1 MRSSPGFNDFE
12 TYLAAIERFTD
23 EVLIPNEPRLAA
35 ENCVPEEITQ
45 QMRDLGLF
53 GISIPEEYGGLACSQ
68 EEQVRLTFAFTR
80 GSAVYRS
87 RFSTTIG
94 LTSQALLDFATEEQ
108 KRAWLPRMATGEVSG
123 AFALTEP
130 EAGTDAGNL
139 TTTARRDGAHYV
151 LNGHKRYIT
160 NAPDADLFLVMART
174 DETQKGS
181 RGISAFLVERGA
193 PGLEPLP
200 PTPLM
205 GQHGSR
211 VGEIKIENCCVPAD
225 NLVGGVEGRGLSAAL
240 RGINSARTHVGATC
254 VGQAIRLIAEAT
266 AHARQRKQFGEPI
279 GNFQLVQG
287 MLADMQA
294 DMLAAR
300 ALCLDVARQ
309 FDTAVAEGSPLPF
322 ADIAASKYFGS
333 EMVCRVA
340 DKAVQVLGGA
350 GFVEDNAVSRLYRDV
365 RLFRLF
371 EGTSQIQQQQIAKAM
386 LKGAN

>member
-1 MRSSPGFNDFE
+1 MRPTPAYSDFE
-12 TYLAAIERFTD
+12 TYLAAVEQFTD
-23 EVLIPNEPRLAA
+23 DVLIPNEPRLA
-35 ENCVPEEITQ
+35 EEMCIPEEITQ

-53 GISIPEEYGGLACSQ
+53 GISIPEEYGGLDCSQ

-94 LTSQALLDFATEEQ
+94 LTSQAILDFATEEQ
-108 KRAWLPRMATGEVSG
+108 KRAWLPRMATGEVTG

-130 EAGTDAGNL
+130 DAGSDAGGL
-139 TTTARRDGAHYV
+139 KTTARKDGNGFI

-160 NAPDADLFLVMART
+160 NAPDADLFLIMART
-174 DETQKGS
+174 DETQTGS
-181 RGISAFLVERGA
+181 RGISAFLVERGT
-193 PGLEPLP
+193 PGLEPSP
-200 PTPLM
+200 PTPLL

-211 VGEIKIENCCVPAD
+211 VGEITIKDCRVPAD
-225 NLVGGVEGRGLSAAL
+225 NLVGGVEGRGLNAAL

-266 AHARQRKQFGEPI
+266 AHARTREQFGEPI

-294 DMLAAR
+294 DMLAAK
-300 ALCLDVARQ
+300 ALCLEVSRA
-309 FDTAVAEGSPLPF
+309 FDKAIADGTQLPF
-322 ADIAASKYFGS
+322 PDIAASKYFGS

-340 DKAVQVLGGA
+340 DKAVQILGGA
-350 GFVEDNAVSRLYRDV
+350 GFVEENAVSRMYRDV

-371 EGTSQIQQQQIAKAM
+371 EGTSQIQQQQIARAM
-386 LKGAN
+386 LRE

>member
-1 MRSSPGFNDFE
+1 MRSTNAYSDFE
-12 TYLAAIERFTD
+12 SYLAAVEDFTD
-23 EVLIPNEPRLAA
+23 KVLIPNEPRIA
-35 ENCVPEEITQ
+35 EEMCVPEDITQ
-45 QMRDLGLF
+45 AMRDLGLF
-53 GISIPEEYGGLACSQ
+53 GISIPEEYGGLDCSQ

-94 LTSQALLDFATEEQ
+94 LTSQAILDFATEDQ
-108 KRAWLPRMATGEVSG
+108 KRAWLPRMATGEVTG

-130 EAGTDAGNL
+130 DAGTDAGGL
-139 TTTARRDGAHYV
+139 KTVARKEGAAYV

-160 NAPDADLFLVMART
+160 NAPDADVFLVMART

-181 RGISAFLVERGA
+181 RGVSAFLVERGT

-200 PTPLM
+200 PTPLL

-211 VGEIKIENCCVPAD
+211 VGEIKIENCRVPSE
-225 NLVGGVEGRGLSAAL
+225 NLVGGVEGRGLNAAL

-266 AHARQRKQFGEPI
+266 AHARQREQFGEPI

-294 DMLAAR
+294 DMLAGK
-300 ALCLDVARQ
+300 ALCLEVSRA
-309 FDTAVAEGSPLPF
+309 FDRAIAEGTDLPF
-322 ADIAASKYFGS
+322 PDIAASKYFGS

-340 DKAVQVLGGA
+340 DKAVQILGGG
-350 GFVEDNAVSRLYRDV
+350 GFVEDNAITRMYRDV

-371 EGTSQIQQQQIAKAM
+371 EGTSQIQQQQIARAM
-386 LKGAN
+386 LRG

>member
-1 MRSSPGFNDFE
+1 MRPTPAYSDFE
-12 TYLAAIERFTD
+12 TYLAAVEQFTD
-23 EVLIPNEPRLAA
+23 DVLIPNEPRLA
-35 ENCVPEEITQ
+35 EEMCIPEEITQ
-45 QMRDLGLF
+45 AMRDLGLF
-53 GISIPEEYGGLACSQ
+53 GISIPEEYGGLDCSQ

-94 LTSQALLDFATEEQ
+94 LTSQAILDFATEEQ
-108 KRAWLPRMATGEVSG
+108 KRAWLPRMATGEVTG

-130 EAGTDAGNL
+130 DAGSDAGGL
-139 TTTARRDGAHYV
+139 KTTARKDGNEFI

-160 NAPDADLFLVMART
+160 NAPDADLFLIMART
-174 DETQKGS
+174 DESQTGS
-181 RGISAFLVERGA
+181 RGISAFLVERGT
-193 PGLEPLP
+193 PGLEPSP
-200 PTPLM
+200 PTPLL

-211 VGEIKIENCCVPAD
+211 VGEITIKNCRVPAD
-225 NLVGGVEGRGLSAAL
+225 NLVGGVEGRGLNAAL

-266 AHARQRKQFGEPI
+266 AHARTREQFGEPI

-294 DMLAAR
+294 DMLAAK
-300 ALCLDVARQ
+300 ALCLEVSRA
-309 FDTAVAEGSPLPF
+309 FDKAIADGTQLPF
-322 ADIAASKYFGS
+322 PDIAASKYFGS

-340 DKAVQVLGGA
+340 DKAVQILGGA
-350 GFVEDNAVSRLYRDV
+350 GFVEENAVSRMYRDV

-371 EGTSQIQQQQIAKAM
+371 EGTSQIQQQQIARAM
-386 LKGAN
+386 LRG

>member
-1 MRSSPGFNDFE
+1 MLAPAGSNDFE
-12 TYLAAIERFTD
+12 TYLAAVERFTD
-23 EVLIPNEPRLAA
+23 EVLIPNEHRLA
-35 ENCVPEEITQ
+35 EEMRIPEDFTQ
-45 QMRDLGLF
+45 QMRELGLF
-53 GISIPEEYGGLACSQ
+53 GISIPEEYGGLGCSQ

-94 LTSQALLDFATEEQ
+94 LTSQAILDFATDEQ
-108 KRAWLPRMATGEVSG
+108 TQAWLPRMATGEVTG

-130 EAGTDAGNL
+130 DAGSDAGGL
-139 TTTARRDGAHYV
+139 TTTARRDGDHYV
-151 LNGHKRYIT
+151 LNGYKRYIT

-181 RGISAFLVERGA
+181 RSVSAFLVERGT
-193 PGLEPLP
+193 PGIEPLP
-200 PTPLM
+200 PTPLL

-211 VGEIKIENCCVPAD
+211 VGEIRIDNCRVPAE
-225 NLVGGVEGRGLSAAL
+225 NLVGGVEGRGLNAAL

-254 VGQAIRLIAEAT
+254 VGQAIRLIAEAV
-266 AHARQRKQFGEPI
+266 AHARQREQFGEPI

-287 MLADMQA
+287 MLAEMQA
-294 DMLAAR
+294 DMLAAK
-300 ALCLDVARQ
+300 ALCLEVARA
-309 FDTAVAEGSPLPF
+309 FDKAIADDTQLPF

-340 DKAVQVLGGA
+340 DRAVQILGGA
-350 GFVEDNAVSRLYRDV
+350 GFVEDNAVSRMYRDV

-386 LKGAN
+386 LRG

>member
-1 MRSSPGFNDFE
+1 MLAPAGPNDFE
-12 TYLAAIERFTD
+12 TYLAAVERFTD
-23 EVLIPNEPRLAA
+23 EVLIPNEHRLA
-35 ENCVPEEITQ
+35 EEMRIPEDITQ
-45 QMRDLGLF
+45 QMRELGLF
-53 GISIPEEYGGLACSQ
+53 GISIPEEYGGLGCSQ

-94 LTSQALLDFATEEQ
+94 LTSQAILDFATDEQ
-108 KRAWLPRMATGEVSG
+108 KQAWLPRMATGEVTG

-130 EAGTDAGNL
+130 DAGSDAGGL
-139 TTTARRDGAHYV
+139 TTTARRDGDHYV
-151 LNGHKRYIT
+151 LNGYKRYIT

-181 RGISAFLVERGA
+181 RSVSAFLVERGT
-193 PGLEPLP
+193 PGIEPLP
-200 PTPLM
+200 PTPLL

-211 VGEIKIENCCVPAD
+211 VGEIRIDNCRVPAE
-225 NLVGGVEGRGLSAAL
+225 NLVGGVEGRGLNAAL
-240 RGINSARTHVGATC
+240 RGINTARTHVGATC
-254 VGQAIRLIAEAT
+254 VGQAIRLIAEAV
-266 AHARQRKQFGEPI
+266 AHARQREQFGEPI

-287 MLADMQA
+287 MLAEMQA
-294 DMLAAR
+294 DMLAAK
-300 ALCLDVARQ
+300 ALCLEVARA
-309 FDTAVAEGSPLPF
+309 FDKAIADDIQLPF

-340 DKAVQVLGGA
+340 DRAVQILGGA
-350 GFVEDNAVSRLYRDV
+350 GFVEDNAVSRMYRDV

-386 LKGAN
+386 LRG

>member
-1 MRSSPGFNDFE
+1 MRASSAYSDFE
-12 TYLAAIERFTD
+12 TYLAAIEQFTD
-23 EVLIPNEPRLAA
+23 DVLIPNEPRLAEA
-35 ENCVPEEITQ
+35 MCIPEEITQ
-45 QMRDLGLF
+45 AMRDLGLF
-53 GISIPEEYGGLACSQ
+53 GISIPAEYGGLDCTQ

-94 LTSQALLDFATEEQ
+94 LTSQAILDFATEEQ
-108 KRAWLPRMATGEVSG
+108 KRAWLPRMATGEITG

-130 EAGTDAGNL
+130 DAGSDAGGL
-139 TTTARRDGAHYV
+139 KTTARKEGNGYV

-160 NAPDADLFLVMART
+160 NAPDADLFLIMART
-174 DETQKGS
+174 DESQTGS
-181 RGISAFLVERGA
+181 RGISAFLVERGT
-193 PGLEPLP
+193 PGLEPSP
-200 PTPLM
+200 PTPLL

-211 VGEIKIENCCVPAD
+211 VGEIKIENCHVPAD
-225 NLVGGVEGRGLSAAL
+225 NLVGGVEGRGLNAAL

-266 AHARQRKQFGEPI
+266 AHARQREQFGEPI

-294 DMLAAR
+294 DMLAAK
-300 ALCLDVARQ
+300 ALCLEVSRA
-309 FDTAVAEGSPLPF
+309 FDKAIADGTQLPF
-322 ADIAASKYFGS
+322 PEIAASKYFGS

-340 DKAVQVLGGA
+340 DKAVQILGGA
-350 GFVEDNAVSRLYRDV
+350 GFVEDNAISRMYRDV

-386 LKGAN
+386 LRG

>member
-1 MRSSPGFNDFE
+1 MLAPAGPNDFE
-12 TYLAAIERFTD
+12 TYLAAVERFTD
-23 EVLIPNEPRLAA
+23 EVLIPNEHRLA
-35 ENCVPEEITQ
+35 EEMRIPEDITQ
-45 QMRDLGLF
+45 QMRELGLF
-53 GISIPEEYGGLACSQ
+53 GISIPEEYGGLGCSQ

-94 LTSQALLDFATEEQ
+94 LTSQAILDFA
-108 KRAWLPRMATGEVSG
+108 S

-130 EAGTDAGNL
+130 DAGSDAGGL
-139 TTTARRDGAHYV
+139 TTTARRDGDHYV
-151 LNGHKRYIT
+151 LNGYKRYIT

-181 RGISAFLVERGA
+181 RSVSAFLVERGT
-193 PGLEPLP
+193 PGIEPLP
-200 PTPLM
+200 PTPLL

-211 VGEIKIENCCVPAD
+211 VGEIRIDNCRVPAE
-225 NLVGGVEGRGLSAAL
+225 NLVGGVEGRGLNAAL
-240 RGINSARTHVGATC
+240 RGINTARTHVGATC
-254 VGQAIRLIAEAT
+254 VGQAIRLIAEAV
-266 AHARQRKQFGEPI
+266 AHARQREQFGEPI

-287 MLADMQA
+287 MLAEMQA
-294 DMLAAR
+294 DMLAAK
-300 ALCLDVARQ
+300 ALCLEVARA
-309 FDTAVAEGSPLPF
+309 FDKAIADDTQLPF

-340 DKAVQVLGGA
+340 DRAVQILGGA
-350 GFVEDNAVSRLYRDV
+350 GFVEDNAVSRMYRDV

-386 LKGAN
+386 LRG

>member
-1 MRSSPGFNDFE
+1 MLAPAGSNDFE
-12 TYLAAIERFTD
+12 TYLAAVERFTD
-23 EVLIPNEPRLAA
+23 EVLIPNEHRLA
-35 ENCVPEEITQ
+35 EEMRIPEDITQ
-45 QMRDLGLF
+45 QMRELGLF
-53 GISIPEEYGGLACSQ
+53 GISIPEEYGGLGCSQ

-94 LTSQALLDFATEEQ
+94 LTSQAILDFATDEQ
-108 KRAWLPRMATGEVSG
+108 KQAWLPRMATGEVTG

-130 EAGTDAGNL
+130 DAGSDAGGL
-139 TTTARRDGAHYV
+139 TTTARRDGDHYV
-151 LNGHKRYIT
+151 LNGYKRYIT

-181 RGISAFLVERGA
+181 RSVSAFLVERGT
-193 PGLEPLP
+193 PGIEPLP
-200 PTPLM
+200 PTPLL

-211 VGEIKIENCCVPAD
+211 VGEIRIDNCRVPAE
-225 NLVGGVEGRGLSAAL
+225 NLVGGVEGRGLNAAL

-254 VGQAIRLIAEAT
+254 VGQAIRLIAEAV
-266 AHARQRKQFGEPI
+266 AHARQREQFGEPI

-287 MLADMQA
+287 MLAEMQA
-294 DMLAAR
+294 DMLAAK
-300 ALCLDVARQ
+300 ALCLEVARA
-309 FDTAVAEGSPLPF
+309 FDKAIADDTQLPF

-340 DKAVQVLGGA
+340 DRAVQILGGA
-350 GFVEDNAVSRLYRDV
+350 GFVEDNAVSRMYRDV

-386 LKGAN
+386 LRG

>member
-1 MRSSPGFNDFE
+1 MRSTNAYSDFE
-12 TYLAAIERFTD
+12 SYLAAVEDFTD
-23 EVLIPNEPRLAA
+23 KVLIPNEPRIA
-35 ENCVPEEITQ
+35 EEMCVPEDITQ
-45 QMRDLGLF
+45 AMRDLGLF
-53 GISIPEEYGGLACSQ
+53 GISIPEEYGGLDCSQ

-94 LTSQALLDFATEEQ
+94 LTSQAILDFATEDQ
-108 KRAWLPRMATGEVSG
+108 KRAWLPRMATGEVTG

-130 EAGTDAGNL
+130 DAGTDAGGL
-139 TTTARRDGAHYV
+139 KTVARKEGAAYV

-160 NAPDADLFLVMART
+160 NAPDADVFLVMART

-181 RGISAFLVERGA
+181 RGVSAFLVERGT

-200 PTPLM
+200 PTPLL

-211 VGEIKIENCCVPAD
+211 VGEIKIENCRVSSE
-225 NLVGGVEGRGLSAAL
+225 NLVGGVEGRGLNAAL

-266 AHARQRKQFGEPI
+266 AHARQREQFGEPI

-294 DMLAAR
+294 DMLAGK
-300 ALCLDVARQ
+300 ALCLEVSRA
-309 FDTAVAEGSPLPF
+309 FDRAIAEGTDLPF
-322 ADIAASKYFGS
+322 PDIAASKYFGS

-340 DKAVQVLGGA
+340 DKAVQILGGG
-350 GFVEDNAVSRLYRDV
+350 GFVEDNAITRMYRDV

-371 EGTSQIQQQQIAKAM
+371 EGTSQIQQQQIARAM
-386 LKGAN
+386 LRG

>member
-1 MRSSPGFNDFE
+1 MRSTNAYSDFE
-12 TYLAAIERFTD
+12 SYLAAVEDFTD
-23 EVLIPNEPRLAA
+23 KVLIPNEPRLA
-35 ENCVPEEITQ
+35 EEMCVPEDITQ
-45 QMRDLGLF
+45 AMRDLGLF
-53 GISIPEEYGGLACSQ
+53 GISIPEEYGGLDCSQ

-94 LTSQALLDFATEEQ
+94 LTSQAILDFATEDQ
-108 KRAWLPRMATGEVSG
+108 KRAWLPRMATGEVTG

-130 EAGTDAGNL
+130 DAGTDAGGL
-139 TTTARRDGAHYV
+139 KTVARKEGAAYV

-160 NAPDADLFLVMART
+160 NAPDADVFLVMART

-181 RGISAFLVERGA
+181 RGVSAFLVERGT

-200 PTPLM
+200 PTPLL

-211 VGEIKIENCCVPAD
+211 VGEIKIENCRVSSE
-225 NLVGGVEGRGLSAAL
+225 NLVGGVEGRGLNAAL

-266 AHARQRKQFGEPI
+266 AHARQREQFGEPI

-294 DMLAAR
+294 DMLAGK
-300 ALCLDVARQ
+300 ALCLEVSRA
-309 FDTAVAEGSPLPF
+309 FDRAIAEGTDLPF
-322 ADIAASKYFGS
+322 PDIAASKYFGS

-340 DKAVQVLGGA
+340 DKAVQILGGG
-350 GFVEDNAVSRLYRDV
+350 GFVEDNAITRMYRDV

-371 EGTSQIQQQQIAKAM
+371 EGTSQIQQQQIARAM
-386 LKGAN
+386 LRG

>member
-1 MRSSPGFNDFE
+1 MRPTNAYNDFE
-12 TYLAAIERFTD
+12 TYLAAVENFTD
-23 EVLIPNEPRLAA
+23 TVLIPNEPRLA
-35 ENCVPEEITQ
+35 EEMCVPEDITQ
-45 QMRDLGLF
+45 QMRELGLF
-53 GISIPEEYGGLACSQ
+53 GISIPEEYGGLDCTQ

-94 LTSQALLDFATEEQ
+94 LTSQAILDFATEDQ
-108 KRAWLPRMATGEVSG
+108 KRQWLPRMATGEVTG

-130 EAGTDAGNL
+130 EAGTDAGGL
-139 TTTARRDGAHYV
+139 KTVARKEGDDYV
-151 LNGHKRYIT
+151 LNGYKRYIT
-160 NAPDADLFLVMART
+160 NAPDADVFLVMART

-181 RGISAFLVERGA
+181 RGVSAFLVERGT

-200 PTPLM
+200 PTPLL

-211 VGEIKIENCCVPAD
+211 VGEIKIENCRVPAE
-225 NLVGGVEGRGLSAAL
+225 NLVGGVEGRGLNAAL

-266 AHARQRKQFGEPI
+266 AHARSREQFGEPI

-294 DMLAAR
+294 DMLAGK
-300 ALCLDVARQ
+300 ALCLEVARA
-309 FDTAVAEGSPLPF
+309 FDKAIADGTDLPF
-322 ADIAASKYFGS
+322 PDIAASKYFGS

-340 DKAVQVLGGA
+340 DKAVQILGGA
-350 GFVEDNAVSRLYRDV
+350 GFVEDNAITRMYRDV

-371 EGTSQIQQQQIAKAM
+371 EGTSQIQQQQIARAM
-386 LKGAN
+386 LRG

>member
-1 MRSSPGFNDFE
+1 MRPSPGYSGFE
-12 TYLAAIERFTD
+12 SYLAAIEQFTD
-23 EVLIPNEPRLAA
+23 DVLIPNEPRLAE

-53 GISIPEEYGGLACSQ
+53 GISIPEEYGGLDCTQ

-80 GSAVYRS
+80 ASAVYRS

-94 LTSQALLDFATEEQ
+94 LTSQAILDFATEEQ
-108 KRAWLPRMATGEVSG
+108 KRQWLPRMATGEVTG

-130 EAGTDAGNL
+130 DAGTDAGGL
-139 TTTARRDGAHYV
+139 KTVARKDGNGYV
-151 LNGHKRYIT
+151 LNGYKRYIT
-160 NAPDADLFLVMART
+160 NAPDADVFLVMART
-174 DETQKGS
+174 DESQTGS
-181 RGISAFLVERGA
+181 KGISAFLVKRGT

-200 PTPLM
+200 PTPLL

-211 VGEIKIENCCVPAD
+211 VGEIKIENCRVPAD
-225 NLVGGVEGRGLSAAL
+225 NLVGGVEGRGLNAAL

-266 AHARQRKQFGEPI
+266 AHARKREQFGEPI

-294 DMLAAR
+294 DMLAAK
-300 ALCLDVARQ
+300 ALCLEVARA
-309 FDTAVAEGSPLPF
+309 FDKAVSEGSPLPF
-322 ADIAASKYFGS
+322 PDIAASKYFGS

-340 DKAVQVLGGA
+340 DKAVQILGGA
-350 GFVEDNAVSRLYRDV
+350 GFVEDNPITRMYRDV

-371 EGTSQIQQQQIAKAM
+371 EGTSQIQQQQIARAM
-386 LKGAN
+386 LRSG

>member
-1 MRSSPGFNDFE
+1 MRATARATDFE

-23 EVLIPNEPRLAA
+23 DVLIPNEPRLAQ
-35 ENCVPEEITQ
+35 EMCVPEEITQ
-45 QMRDLGLF
+45 QMREIGLF
-53 GISIPEEYGGLACSQ
+53 GISIPEEYGGLCCTQ

-80 GSAVYRS
+80 ASAVYRS

-94 LTSQALLDFATEEQ
+94 LTSQAILDFATDEQ
-108 KRAWLPRMATGEVSG
+108 KRAWLPRMATGEVTG

-130 EAGTDAGNL
+130 DAGSDAGGL
-139 TTTARRDGAHYV
+139 KTTARKEGNGYV

-160 NAPDADLFLVMART
+160 NAPDADLFLIMART
-174 DETQKGS
+174 DESQTGS
-181 RGISAFLVERGA
+181 RGISAFLVERGT

-200 PTPLM
+200 PTPLL

-211 VGEIKIENCCVPAD
+211 VGEIKIENCYVPAD
-225 NLVGGVEGRGLSAAL
+225 NLVGGVEGRGLNAAL

-254 VGQAIRLIAEAT
+254 VGQAIRLIAEAV
-266 AHARQRKQFGEPI
+266 AHARSREQFGEPI

-287 MLADMQA
+287 MLAEMQA
-294 DMLAAR
+294 DMLAAK
-300 ALCLDVARQ
+300 ALCLEVSRA
-309 FDTAVAEGSPLPF
+309 FDKAIADGTGLPF
-322 ADIAASKYFGS
+322 PEIAASKYFGS

-350 GFVEDNAVSRLYRDV
+350 GFVEDNAISRMYRDV

-386 LKGAN
+386 LRG

>member
-1 MRSSPGFNDFE
+1 MRPTPAYSDFE
-12 TYLAAIERFTD
+12 TYLAAVEQFTD
-23 EVLIPNEPRLAA
+23 DVLIPNEPRLA
-35 ENCVPEEITQ
+35 EEMCIPEEITQ

-53 GISIPEEYGGLACSQ
+53 GISIPEEYGGLDCSQ

-94 LTSQALLDFATEEQ
+94 LTSQAILDFATEEQ
-108 KRAWLPRMATGEVSG
+108 KRAWLPRMATGEVTG

-130 EAGTDAGNL
+130 DAGSDAGGL
-139 TTTARRDGAHYV
+139 KTTARKDGNGFI

-160 NAPDADLFLVMART
+160 NAPDADLFLIMART
-174 DETQKGS
+174 DETQTGS
-181 RGISAFLVERGA
+181 RGISAFLVERST
-193 PGLEPLP
+193 PGLEPSP
-200 PTPLM
+200 PTPLL

-211 VGEIKIENCCVPAD
+211 VGEITIENCRVPAD
-225 NLVGGVEGRGLSAAL
+225 NLVGGVEGRGLNAAL

-266 AHARQRKQFGEPI
+266 AHARTREQFGEPI

-294 DMLAAR
+294 DMLAAK
-300 ALCLDVARQ
+300 ALCLEVSRA
-309 FDTAVAEGSPLPF
+309 FDKAIAEGTQLPF
-322 ADIAASKYFGS
+322 PDIAASKYFGS

-340 DKAVQVLGGA
+340 DKAVQILGGA
-350 GFVEDNAVSRLYRDV
+350 GFIEENAVSRMYRDV

-371 EGTSQIQQQQIAKAM
+371 EGTSQIQQQQIARAM
-386 LKGAN
+386 LRG